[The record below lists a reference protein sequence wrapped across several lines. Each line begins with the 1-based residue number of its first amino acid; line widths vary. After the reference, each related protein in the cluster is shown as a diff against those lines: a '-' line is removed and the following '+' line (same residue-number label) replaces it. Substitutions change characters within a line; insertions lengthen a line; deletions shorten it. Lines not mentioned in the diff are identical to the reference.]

1 MATWTYLRITLDV
14 AVSDEKLA
22 KLLVSEKEFGS
33 SEQLLRTNEGFR
45 DQKIEVDE
53 VRNITK
59 MGESDY

>member
-14 AVSDEKLA
+14 AVSDEQLA
-22 KLLVSEKEFGS
+22 KLLASKKEFRS
-33 SEQLLRTNEGFR
+33 SEQLLRINDGFR